1 MVDASFRQESSL
13 LLAPGV
19 YEQMLAI
26 YSPISGRFL
35 DITRNIDNFD
45 CFEGLMAT
53 VGWSDCCLSGFHVI
67 SLADGY
73 IIGTTTGLTNLTQ
86 DTRTEATSLILASAS
101 TSSP

>member
-1 MVDASFRQESSL
+1 MFDASFRQESSL

-19 YEQMLAI
+19 YEQMPAI

-53 VGWSDCCLSGFHVI
+53 IGWSDCCLFGFHVI
-67 SLADGY
+67 LLADGY
-73 IIGTTTGLTNLTQ
+73 IMTGLTNLTQ
-86 DTRTEATSLILASAS
+86 DARTEAASLILASAS